1 MGGAPLSQVL
11 GAPPIT
17 AYFFN
22 YSSNFVKKS
31 DSMLDYISGR
41 IAELGPT
48 RLVIDNQGLGYSL
61 EISLQ
66 TYEALEGKTEATIYI
81 QSQINQRDGTQVDYG
96 FAGKEERE
104 LFRLI
109 TGVSGM
115 GAASARM
122 ILSSL
127 TANELR
133 EAILSENVN
142 ALKSVK
148 GIGLKS
154 AQRMILELKDKIV
167 KGDSASSEVLFASES
182 NAAADEASSALQML
196 GFSKPNVNKAIQA
209 ILKANPKASVEQIIK
224 SALQML

>member
-1 MGGAPLSQVL
+1 M
-11 GAPPIT
+11 I
-17 AYFFN
+17 
-22 YSSNFVKKS
+22 
-31 DSMLDYISGR
+31 DYISGR
-41 IAELGPT
+41 IAELTPT
-48 RLVIDNQGLGYSL
+48 RMVVDNNGIGYSL

-66 TYEALEGKTEATIYI
+66 TYESLEGKGEAVIYI

-127 TANELR
+127 TSAELK

-167 KGDSASSEVLFASES
+167 KGGGASSDMLFVAES

-196 GFSKPNVNKAIQA
+196 GFTKANVTKAIQA
-209 ILKANPKASVEQIIK
+209 ILKANPRATVEQIIK

>member
-1 MGGAPLSQVL
+1 
-11 GAPPIT
+11 
-17 AYFFN
+17 
-22 YSSNFVKKS
+22 
-31 DSMLDYISGR
+31 MLDYISGK

-48 RLVIDNQGLGYSL
+48 RIVIDNSGLGYSM

-66 TYEALEGKTEATIYI
+66 TYEALEGKKEATIYI

-122 ILSSL
+122 ILSSM
-127 TANELR
+127 TSAELQ

-167 KGDSASSEVLFASES
+167 KGDGASSEVLFQTDT
-182 NAAADEASSALQML
+182 NAAADEAASALQML
-196 GFSKPNVNKAIQA
+196 GFTKANIQKAIQA
-209 ILKANPKASVEQIIK
+209 ILKANPRASVEQIIK

>member
-1 MGGAPLSQVL
+1 
-11 GAPPIT
+11 
-17 AYFFN
+17 
-22 YSSNFVKKS
+22 
-31 DSMLDYISGR
+31 MLDYVSGQ
-41 IAELGPT
+41 IAELSPT
-48 RLVIDNQGLGYSL
+48 RTVVDNHGLGYSL

-66 TYEALEGKTEATIYI
+66 TYEALEGKKEATVYI
-81 QSQINQRDGTQVDYG
+81 QTQLNPRDGTQVDYG
-96 FAGKEERE
+96 FATKEERE

-122 ILSSL
+122 ILSTL
-127 TANELR
+127 TAAELE

-154 AQRMILELKDKIV
+154 AQRMILELKDKV
-167 KGDSASSEVLFASES
+167 ARGDSASSEALFTSET
-182 NAAADEASSALQML
+182 NAAADEAASALQML
-196 GFSKPNVNKAIQA
+196 GFTKANIQKAIQS
-209 ILKANPKASVEQIIK
+209 ILKANPRAPVEVIIK

>member
-1 MGGAPLSQVL
+1 
-11 GAPPIT
+11 
-17 AYFFN
+17 
-22 YSSNFVKKS
+22 
-31 DSMLDYISGR
+31 MLDYVSGQ
-41 IAELGPT
+41 IAELSPT
-48 RLVIDNQGLGYSL
+48 RTVVDNHGLGYSL

-66 TYEALEGKTEATIYI
+66 TYEALEGKKEATVYI
-81 QSQINQRDGTQVDYG
+81 QTQLNPRDGTQIDYG
-96 FAGKEERE
+96 FASKEERE

-122 ILSSL
+122 ILSTL
-127 TANELR
+127 TAAELE
-133 EAILSENVN
+133 EAIVSENVN

-167 KGDSASSEVLFASES
+167 KGGGAASDALFATET
-182 NAAADEASSALQML
+182 NAAADEAASALQML
-196 GFSKPNVNKAIQA
+196 GFTKANIQKAIQS
-209 ILKANPKASVEQIIK
+209 ILKANPRASVEQIIK